1 MKNLDP
7 TTINWKQGNPK
18 VEGEYLV
25 LHEEGGMSY
34 ASCDIDRYDYEGCDW
49 EKPDINYDN
58 NFISWWT
65 MDGYN
70 AEVLMGKVVGFYDIN
85 GYYAD

>member
-1 MKNLDP
+1 MKKLDP
-7 TTINWKQGNPK
+7 TIINREQGNPK

-34 ASCDIDRYDYEGCDW
+34 VKCYVDEYDC
-49 EKPDINYDN
+49 DN
-58 NFISWWT
+58 NSITWMT

-70 AEVLMGKVVGFYDIN
+70 AELIGKVIGFYDIN
-85 GYYAD
+85 GYYID

>member
-1 MKNLDP
+1 MKKLDP
-7 TTINWKQGNPK
+7 TIINWEQGKLK

-34 ASCDIDRYDYEGCDW
+34 VKCYIDEYEGVIDW
-49 EKPDINYDN
+49 I
-58 NFISWWT
+58 T

-70 AEVLMGKVVGFYDIN
+70 AELIGKVIGFYDIN
-85 GYYAD
+85 GYYID